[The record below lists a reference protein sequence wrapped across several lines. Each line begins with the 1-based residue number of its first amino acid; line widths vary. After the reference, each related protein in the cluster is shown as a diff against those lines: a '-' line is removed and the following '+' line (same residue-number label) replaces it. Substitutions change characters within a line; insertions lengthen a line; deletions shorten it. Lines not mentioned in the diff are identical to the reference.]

1 MEDTTKEEV
10 ITRHRVTKLKPRCSL
25 MGSLAFEGVGVDVSK
40 HTGVVTVALDL
51 AELGEMEH
59 GFSKR
64 RYISTGFSFGQET
77 VKFKSGSVNLTVRL
91 V

>member
-1 MEDTTKEEV
+1 MEDPTREAV

-25 MGSLAFEGVGVDVSK
+25 MGSLGCKGVGIDASK

-59 GFSKR
+59 GFPKR
-64 RYISTGFSFGQET
+64 GYMSTGVLFGQET
-77 VKFKSGSVNLTVRL
+77 ECTLICAMFTSIYL
-91 V
+91 